1 VYVCKYVE
9 LACYVAEEFRKTH
22 LTPSWDL
29 SYDDRLKPANIPT
42 DAPADT
48 FDWRDH
54 GVVTPVKNQ
63 VWVYYYEQLLFLVY
77 LCACDLVAIYDTVDT
92 T

>member
-1 VYVCKYVE
+1 
-9 LACYVAEEFRKTH
+9 LACYVVEEFRKTH

-29 SYDDRLKPANIPT
+29 SYDDRLKPGNIPT
-42 DAPADT
+42 DVPADT

-63 VWVYYYEQLLFLVY
+63 V
-77 LCACDLVAIYDTVDT
+77 
-92 T
+92 